1 LKEIYL
7 VAGERN
13 MLTAGAQGGLWANVG
28 ETRVGVEER
37 LRGGDYRRK
46 AAGGAW
52 RILAR
57 WQVPEGFS
65 DRDIHPILRAHEGV
79 RTAGSANGEEFF
91 FEGDR
96 GDGSVAIRILGPL
109 MPLPPS
115 TVWESPWRGER
126 GVMRDPRWED
136 VDPLLRLK
144 LLGCTLSIAL
154 AIWTST
160 AAVVVGLFLGV
171 ELWLWSML

>member
-1 LKEIYL
+1 M

-57 WQVPEGFS
+57 WRVPEGFS
-65 DRDIHPILRAHEGV
+65 DRDVHPILRAHEGV
-79 RTAGSANGEEFF
+79 RPSSSANGEEFF

-115 TVWESPWRGER
+115 TLSESLWRGER
-126 GVMRDPRWED
+126 GVMRDLQWED

-144 LLGCTLSIAL
+144 VLGCSLSVAL